1 MDSFLEIKSLSAE
14 EQQKILDEI
23 KKKIEEKKKNG
34 ILSEREIR
42 DIEEMRL
49 CPLPDI
55 LDVQNVYESITFDD

>member
-49 CPLPDI
+49 RPLPDI